1 MVVGAITL
9 PRARSVA
16 AVSRGDVG
24 LHADDGFD
32 ALFPGGFVEGPCAE
46 HAPVVRESEAR
57 HLVFFGLVHQVRD
70 AVRSVEERKF
80 GVSMEVNEAHVR
92 RGRMGA

>member
-1 MVVGAITL
+1 
-9 PRARSVA
+9 
-16 AVSRGDVG
+16 
-24 LHADDGFD
+24 
-32 ALFPGGFVEGPCAE
+32 
-46 HAPVVRESEAR
+46 
-57 HLVFFGLVHQVRD
+57 VFFGLVHQVRD